1 MRYLLGF
8 LCVWA
13 LLGTSPLSVSAQAG
27 EEGATPGPNLQEPA
41 ASSEPVSE
49 EPALQLQLNSAGV
62 DVVPSPSPTV
72 DGYTLEEMDV
82 RVRRAKIGIGSSA
95 LAFFVGGILL
105 ASGLSG
111 DCGWGGDAQR
121 ERCDRLAYAGTAL
134 AAGGAVGMIATGILL
149 GVRKRKLR
157 RLQEAHYGR
166 PHRVQW
172 DLAQSRVVF

>member
-1 MRYLLGF
+1 MTRYLFGF
-8 LCVWA
+8 MCVCA
-13 LLGTSPLSVSAQAG
+13 LAGTSPLSASAQAG
-27 EEGATPGPNLQEPA
+27 EEGATPEP
-41 ASSEPVSE
+41 SLE
-49 EPALQLQLNSAGV
+49 EPASDPAPEEAALQLKLDAAGV
-62 DVVPSPSPTV
+62 GVVPSPPRTI

-111 DCGWGGDAQR
+111 DCGWGGGAQR
-121 ERCDRLAYAGTAL
+121 ESCDRLAYAGTAL

-172 DLAQSRVVF
+172 DLAQSRLVF

>member
-1 MRYLLGF
+1 MRYLFGF
-8 LCVWA
+8 LCVCA
-13 LLGTSPLSVSAQAG
+13 LVGTSPLSGSAQAG
-27 EEGATPGPNLQEPA
+27 EEGATPEPNLQEPA

-49 EPALQLQLNSAGV
+49 EPALQLQLDSAGV

-95 LAFFVGGILL
+95 LAFFVGGILV
-105 ASGLSG
+105 ASGLGG
-111 DCGWGGDAQR
+111 DCSWGGGAER

-134 AAGGAVGMIATGILL
+134 VAGGAVGMIATGILL
-149 GVRKRKLR
+149 GKRKQKLR
-157 RLQEAHYGR
+157 RLQQAHYGR

-172 DLAQSRVVF
+172 DLETSRVVF

>member
-1 MRYLLGF
+1 MRYSVGF
-8 LCVWA
+8 ACVLAA
-13 LLGTSPLSVSAQAG
+13 LAALALSVSAQVH
-27 EEGATPGPNLQEPA
+27 EEGTEPNLQESAPSPEPA
-41 ASSEPVSE
+41 PQ
-49 EPALQLQLNSAGV
+49 EPALQLGLDDDSVKLA
-62 DVVPSPSPTV
+62 PSPPRTA

-95 LAFFVGGILL
+95 LAFFVGGILV
-105 ASGLSG
+105 ASGLGG
-111 DCGWGGDAQR
+111 DCSWGGGAER

-149 GVRKRKLR
+149 GKRKQKLR